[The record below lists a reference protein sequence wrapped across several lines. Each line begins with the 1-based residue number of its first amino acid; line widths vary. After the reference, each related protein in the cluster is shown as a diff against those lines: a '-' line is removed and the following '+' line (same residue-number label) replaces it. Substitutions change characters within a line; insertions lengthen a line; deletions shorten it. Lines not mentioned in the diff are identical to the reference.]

1 MTLQQT
7 VRTLSATDAKQQ
19 TYGTTL
25 RGIADGGLTA
35 RAPSHRLGICHGDEP
50 TMTTSRHARLFR
62 NGRNQA
68 VRIPRE
74 FELAVDEVVIY
85 REDHRLV
92 IEPVERPPSL
102 AEVLSELTPLDE
114 DLPDIDDPPTNPE
127 NPL

>member
-1 MTLQQT
+1 
-7 VRTLSATDAKQQ
+7 
-19 TYGTTL
+19 
-25 RGIADGGLTA
+25 
-35 RAPSHRLGICHGDEP
+35 
-50 TMTTSRHARLFR
+50 MTTSRHARLFR